1 MIRGVLLAALLG
13 LAAAPALAQYAVVI
27 YRCTDASGA
36 VSVQNDVPCPKGS
49 QQQRRVIET
58 AAPASIAAMPVAPS
72 ATPARTSTEPALP
85 ALVAMPVPAGS
96 GSEGV
101 SPVAGTAAAAAGA
114 TGDSGAPDAAG
125 DGGAAQLVDA
135 TPAEPP
141 PPLFSCRTWDRQE
154 YFSDDPVPTRRC
166 APLRVSGLDGSAGGG
181 QASACEYVTDT
192 CAPVPDAALCSQWHR
207 HAHDTRARLLFG
219 RAEDPAA
226 TRIELERIE
235 ALIHA
240 STCRGAG

>member
-1 MIRGVLLAALLG
+1 
-13 LAAAPALAQYAVVI
+13 AQDAVVI
-27 YRCTDASGA
+27 YRCTDAAGA
-36 VSVQNDVPCPKGS
+36 VSIQNDVPCPKGS
-49 QQQRRVIET
+49 QQQRRVMET
-58 AAPASIAAMPVAPS
+58 APTASVESPPATAPLPPQPQLPVAVANELPEAIES
-72 ATPARTSTEPALP
+72 NQSRLRSTSETSDGE
-85 ALVAMPVPAGS
+85 S
-96 GSEGV
+96 GS
-101 SPVAGTAAAAAGA
+101 
-114 TGDSGAPDAAG
+114 
-125 DGGAAQLVDA
+125 
-135 TPAEPP
+135 TPAEPLP
-141 PPLFSCRTWDRQE
+141 ALFSCRTWDRKD